1 MLSDGGGGGGGG
13 VDSPPPFN
21 SPGSCS
27 SVGQVFC
34 LHLLARALSL
44 PHAIDAGYYFIF
56 SSAAAGALSSVILY
70 KVRKQ

>member
-1 MLSDGGGGGGGG
+1 MLWDGGGGGG
-13 VDSPPPFN
+13 VDSPPP
-21 SPGSCS
+21 STPQAR
-27 SVGQVFC
+27 VALWAWVFC

-44 PHAIDAGYYFIF
+44 PHAIDDGYYFIF